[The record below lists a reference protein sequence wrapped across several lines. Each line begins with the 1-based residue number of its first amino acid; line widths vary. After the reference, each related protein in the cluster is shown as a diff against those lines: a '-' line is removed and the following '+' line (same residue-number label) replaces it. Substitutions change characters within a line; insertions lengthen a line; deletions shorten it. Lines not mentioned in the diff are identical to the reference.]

1 MSEPLRTVNVGLIG
15 LGTVGGGVA
24 RLIKSHHDE
33 YLAAYGIDLKLT
45 RACALAW
52 EQAEAA
58 GIEREAFTSDWHD
71 VVTDPA
77 VDIVVELIGGEHP
90 ATEIFT
96 TAFEHGKHVVSANK
110 ALLGRHVETLAEKAR
125 ACGVQIKCE
134 ASCGGGIPI
143 VSTLEHDLVGNKIL
157 TIAGILNGTTNYI
170 LTRMSKE
177 GAEYAD
183 VLADAQR
190 LGLAE
195 PDPASDV
202 EGLDAAYK
210 LSILASLAFHGR
222 VPFENVYVEGITQV
236 QAEDIRCGQELGY
249 TLKLLAIAKR
259 NGLKVETRVHPT
271 FIRNDHPLANISGAF
286 NAVFLHGHACGEMMF
301 MGRGAG
307 DLPTAS
313 AIVSDLVRAAS
324 AQKHL
329 YPTFDN
335 ELHPAVSLQNN
346 TDWRCA
352 FYTRMLAKDEPG
364 VLSRIAQTFADHGV
378 SIAAM
383 QQKGEQHDGRVTVVF
398 ITHQA
403 SERDMQKAILEIR
416 PEVATVDEKGTVTA
430 VAPGTT
436 VITASMENGQK
447 AECTVNCTWSADA
460 PSQEP
465 AGTEPAA
472 NGADAPAET
481 KPTLSAN
488 DITLDSEGDTQQIT
502 VTGASGE
509 VTWTSS
515 DTKIATVTADGTI
528 TAVAPGRATVTAKVG
543 DQTLNCAVR
552 CIW

>member
-1 MSEPLRTVNVGLIG
+1 MCGAIPIIHTLEESLQANRISY
-15 LGTVGGGVA
+15 
-24 RLIKSHHDE
+24 I
-33 YLAAYGIDLKLT
+33 YGI
-45 RACALAW
+45 
-52 EQAEAA
+52 
-58 GIEREAFTSDWHD
+58 
-71 VVTDPA
+71 V
-77 VDIVVELIGGEHP
+77 
-90 ATEIFT
+90 
-96 TAFEHGKHVVSANK
+96 
-110 ALLGRHVETLAEKAR
+110 
-125 ACGVQIKCE
+125 
-134 ASCGGGIPI
+134 
-143 VSTLEHDLVGNKIL
+143 
-157 TIAGILNGTTNYI
+157 NGTTNYI

-259 NGLKVETRVHPT
+259 DGLNVETRVHPT

-383 QQKGEQHDGRVTVVF
+383 QQKGEQRDGRVTVVF

-416 PEVATVDEKGTVTA
+416 PEVATVESLLRVE
-430 VAPGTT
+430 
-436 VITASMENGQK
+436 S
-447 AECTVNCTWSADA
+447 
-460 PSQEP
+460 
-465 AGTEPAA
+465 
-472 NGADAPAET
+472 
-481 KPTLSAN
+481 
-488 DITLDSEGDTQQIT
+488 
-502 VTGASGE
+502 
-509 VTWTSS
+509 
-515 DTKIATVTADGTI
+515 
-528 TAVAPGRATVTAKVG
+528 
-543 DQTLNCAVR
+543 
-552 CIW
+552 